1 MPWRE
6 KPALCSAYPR
16 GLADGVGMRM
26 IKAVVITAVAAV
38 VVESLP
44 DLARYLRIRRL

>member
-1 MPWRE
+1 
-6 KPALCSAYPR
+6 
-16 GLADGVGMRM
+16 MRLV
-26 IKAVVITAVAAV
+26 KAVVITALAAA

>member
-1 MPWRE
+1 MRTV
-6 KPALCSAYPR
+6 KAL
-16 GLADGVGMRM
+16 
-26 IKAVVITAVAAV
+26 IITALAAA